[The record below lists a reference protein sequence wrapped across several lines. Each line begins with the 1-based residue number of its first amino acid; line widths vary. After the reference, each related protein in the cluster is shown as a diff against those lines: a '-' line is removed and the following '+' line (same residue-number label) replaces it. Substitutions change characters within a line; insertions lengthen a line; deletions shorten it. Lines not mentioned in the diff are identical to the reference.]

1 MLKHLRKE
9 NKVTHIE
16 LQHLMLKHRVSIN
29 ELFLKTGIPVN
40 KIKGYLTGRRAI
52 PDDLSD
58 RIKQIGEQN
67 GN

>member
-1 MLKHLRKE
+1 MYGHLRK
-9 NKVTHIE
+9 NKTTKYD
-16 LQHLMLKHRVSIN
+16 LQQLMLKHRVSIN

-58 RIKQIGEQN
+58 RIKQIGENN
-67 GN
+67 GR

>member
-1 MLKHLRKE
+1 MYGRLQKDKIT
-9 NKVTHIE
+9 KYE

-58 RIKQIGEQN
+58 RIKQIGENN
-67 GN
+67 GR

>member
-1 MLKHLRKE
+1 MYGHLQK
-9 NKVTHIE
+9 NKITHKE
-16 LQHLMLKHRVSIN
+16 LQQLMLKHRVSIN

-58 RIKQIGEQN
+58 RIKQIGEDN
-67 GN
+67 E

>member
-1 MLKHLRKE
+1 MYGHLQK
-9 NKVTHIE
+9 NKITKYD
-16 LQHLMLKHRVSIN
+16 LQQLMLKHRVSIN

-58 RIKQIGEQN
+58 RIKQIGENN
-67 GN
+67 GR

>member
-1 MLKHLRKE
+1 MYGHLQKD
-9 NKVTHIE
+9 KITKYD
-16 LQHLMLKHRVSIN
+16 LQQLMLKHRVSIN

-58 RIKQIGEQN
+58 RIKQIGENN
-67 GN
+67 GR